1 MPTGLLRGS
10 AVPGP
15 GHVPWTGTAW
25 AGPGRGNAPAPEHVA
40 ETMALLPTETA
51 PELALALVGGGTTD
65 DLKLGTEADGRF
77 SLVVFYRG
85 LHCPICRKQLG
96 EIDKRIEDLTA
107 TGIGRA
113 VAIPMETEEPSG
125 RIVHQWHL
133 ANLPVAYGLS
143 EEAARAWGPGGLNL
157 SRTIKDGE
165 PDLFNEP
172 GIFILDEDRT
182 LFWSSTATMPF
193 GRPWTM
199 SLPGSATLKSTTT
212 RPAAPPE
219 TSGYTQSGSPGSR
232 QRTGLHNGPN

>member
-15 GHVPWTGTAW
+15 GHVPWTVTAW

-143 EEAARAWGPGGLNL
+143 EEAARAWGWGSESLAH
-157 SRTIKDGE
+157 DQ
-165 PDLFNEP
+165 
-172 GIFILDEDRT
+172 
-182 LFWSSTATMPF
+182 
-193 GRPWTM
+193 GRRAGP
-199 SLPGSATLKSTTT
+199 L
-212 RPAAPPE
+212 
-219 TSGYTQSGSPGSR
+219 
-232 QRTGLHNGPN
+232 QRTGHLHPGRGPDVVLVQHRDHALRPALDDVVAGVRYAQEHDYPTRGAS